1 MLDKP
6 DISRLAIFSD
16 PLTRLKAMFL
26 IVSNKIL
33 FAILLFCCALLA
45 GCTAGSR
52 TLDSNSRS
60 SSVANSNTSTRT
72 VVHVFDAQPSPAL
85 TGGEILIPASLSVE
99 DVAVVLAERDGR
111 IITLRAQEGARVA
124 KGEVLA
130 IFNDDDQRSQ
140 FQQGQ
145 IEVSRL
151 KVEEQQYDALVKL
164 NRSELDRELALFKD
178 GVSSKRDVEQA
189 EYKLDQ
195 STHEYEK
202 SRLATESAQARI
214 ESIKIELAKSTVRA
228 PISGIITR
236 RYVTLGTNV
245 ARNDKLFEVSQLS
258 PLEVKFQLPQTE
270 RERLS
275 PGQLITLSAAGSD
288 QTLATARIRRI
299 DAVADATSNTLGYL
313 ADITGGTGLMPGLA
327 VNIHLP
333 RPANSLAF
341 WIPRAAFPLTA
352 ALTNGATVTLFTVEG
367 ERVSARTVTIGAIEG
382 DQVEVVSGLAANE
395 RVILAPPVEMKD
407 GDTVE
412 VSPG

>member
-1 MLDKP
+1 
-6 DISRLAIFSD
+6 
-16 PLTRLKAMFL
+16 MFL
-26 IVSNKIL
+26 TASNKVIL
-33 FAILLFCCALLA
+33 IILLLCCAVLA

-52 TLDSNSRS
+52 TRDANSPS
-60 SSVANSNTSTRT
+60 SSTATSSTSMHA
-72 VVHVFDAQPSPAL
+72 VVHVFDAQPSPSA

-99 DVAVVLAERDGR
+99 DTAIVLAERDGR
-111 IITLRAQEGARVA
+111 IITLRGQEGARVMR
-124 KGEVLA
+124 GEVLA
-130 IFNDDDQRSQ
+130 TFNDDDQHSQ
-140 FQQGQ
+140 LQQAQ

-164 NRSELDRELALFKD
+164 NRSELDRELSLYKD

-189 EYKLDQ
+189 QYKLEQ

-202 SRLATESAQARI
+202 SRLATESAEARI

-275 PGQLITLSAAGSD
+275 PGQLINLSAAGSEA
-288 QTLATARIRRI
+288 TIATARIRRI

-327 VNIHLP
+327 VNVHLP
-333 RPANSLAF
+333 RPANSMAF
-341 WIPRAAFPLTA
+341 WVPRAAFPLGA
-352 ALTNGATVTLFTVEG
+352 ALASGASVTLFTVEG
-367 ERVSARTVTIGAIEG
+367 ERVSARTVIIGAIEG
-382 DQVEVVSGLAANE
+382 DQVEIVSGLAASE
-395 RVILAPPVEMKD
+395 RVILTPPAEMKD

-412 VSPG
+412 VNPG

>member
-1 MLDKP
+1 MTKWKRTKRARRSKNKLP
-6 DISRLAIFSD
+6 MSRAE
-16 PLTRLKAMFL
+16 
-26 IVSNKIL
+26 KIL
-33 FAILLFCCALLA
+33 FGILLCCCALLA

-52 TLDSNSRS
+52 TRDANSRS
-60 SSVANSNTSTRT
+60 SSIANSSTSART
-72 VVHVFDAQPSPAL
+72 VVHVFDAQPSPSA

-99 DVAVVLAERDGR
+99 DTAIVLAERDGR
-111 IITLRAQEGARVA
+111 IVTLRGQEGARVG

-130 IFNDDDQRSQ
+130 AFNDDDQRSQ
-140 FQQGQ
+140 LQQAQ

-164 NRSELDRELALFKD
+164 NRSELDRELSLFKD
-178 GVSSKRDVEQA
+178 GVSSKREVEQA
-189 EYKLDQ
+189 QYKLEQ

-202 SRLATESAQARI
+202 SRLATQSAQAHI
-214 ESIKIELAKSTVRA
+214 ESIKIEFAKSTVRA

-275 PGQLITLSAAGSD
+275 PGQLINLSAAGSEA
-288 QTLATARIRRI
+288 TMATARIRRI

-313 ADITGGTGLMPGLA
+313 ADITGGSGLMPGLA
-327 VNIHLP
+327 VNVHLP
-333 RPANSLAF
+333 RPMNSLAF
-341 WIPRAAFPLTA
+341 WVPRAAFPATA
-352 ALTNGATVTLFTVEG
+352 ALASGASVTLFTVEG
-367 ERVSARTVTIGAIEG
+367 ERVSARTVIIGAIQG
-382 DQVEVVSGLAANE
+382 DQVEIVSGLAANE
-395 RVILAPPVEMKD
+395 RVILTPPTEMKD